1 MEEDDDTHQCRACK
15 MVIQGLDNYV
25 QHRKFTCARLTGKE
39 SQKDES
45 KTCSIPVAKDGTSTS
60 KPSEGVKDANEGNS
74 DVFSEAFAAT
84 FMGRTGNEHNRASSS
99 FQSPRVDKDDVEN
112 VESQPHDNSE
122 ESDKV
127 ETGSPGCPPMIMTVE
142 CVDDKVKDRHKK
154 PSSQNYNKIPFLKP
168 CTTRMGFSCKPCG
181 VEFNNTFDIKKHLT
195 SKQHLRKVGLVEE
208 DAENSNGKW
217 SEEVE
222 GERPKSP
229 PMAMTVDCVNDDL
242 SSDDGGGFGPDN
254 MEDDDILHD
263 EDTPRATGSVSG
275 VDDIEVQGTYCD
287 VCQQEFEY
295 KSKLKEHLRSKKHH
309 RAAMERSDG
318 YCEACKYDYGY
329 PSRLKS
335 HLESKKH
342 LRVVGALATTG
353 KSDGYCEV
361 CQKDLM
367 YKSKLEKHFCSKKH
381 IQAASEET
389 TNTSETSDK
398 DMAVGEEGA
407 SEASNEFIDKG
418 NHCTSAHEDVPQDTD
433 SKTAQKDIGTRYK
446 LREHPESGKHL
457 KAANDGYCE
466 VCQVDYKC
474 KSQLDLHLGT
484 KKHRKAVIGDPA
496 KSGLGYCKVCQ
507 WDYKCKS
514 KLEQHFLTERHIR
527 AVIRKQSSTRK
538 TASAPSKRR
547 KGTGH
552 EDDEGTTSAK
562 SKTESN
568 MQNVEDSATGNKG
581 ETQKEDRNFEEGDTE
596 THVDLMST
604 VKYQIT
610 GRRQG
615 ILEEPPITQSLS
627 KRHVAYTS
635 EEHEEHCKT
644 QDHAV
649 LQEIY
654 KHVKESQEGCIKYR
668 CTICE
673 YQSGNM
679 EEIEIHV
686 PKHLADDGKVFPCN
700 YCNKLYP
707 SRYRRQLHIEKL
719 HTKTWKKTAIC
730 DVCGK
735 CFYGSAELNMHMR
748 LHQGIK
754 PHKCTHK
761 GCTYRAK
768 VPSELKTHMMRHA
781 GEKPFLCDRCS
792 YASVTKQ
799 GLTRHVRHVHT
810 KPADK
815 LLKCEQCG
823 YTTMQAHNL
832 TRHITTH
839 TGEKPFKC
847 PHCPYRCNDD
857 GNLRKHIL
865 KSGKHKGVKLY
876 NCKSC
881 DFGTNRVLDFFNHQ
895 RGTHGMAIVEDYKGS
910 FMSGTTIDNMNPR
923 FHRVSSSNQQQGPAG
938 GTTDKQEGEVAS
950 AIAAIVPND
959 DIPDVESEEMASDN
973 TQPSNAVG
981 ILEDLVEEMSASL
994 HTKGE
999 EQQEEEQQDT
1009 EMF

>member
-1 MEEDDDTHQCRACK
+1 MR
-15 MVIQGLDNYV
+15 MM
-25 QHRKFTCARLTGKE
+25 KE
-39 SQKDES
+39 L
-45 KTCSIPVAKDGTSTS
+45 PA
-60 KPSEGVKDANEGNS
+60 P
-74 DVFSEAFAAT
+74 
-84 FMGRTGNEHNRASSS
+84 
-99 FQSPRVDKDDVEN
+99 SPRQK
-112 VESQPHDNSE
+112 
-122 ESDKV
+122 
-127 ETGSPGCPPMIMTVE
+127 
-142 CVDDKVKDRHKK
+142 
-154 PSSQNYNKIPFLKP
+154 
-168 CTTRMGFSCKPCG
+168 
-181 VEFNNTFDIKKHLT
+181 
-195 SKQHLRKVGLVEE
+195 
-208 DAENSNGKW
+208 
-217 SEEVE
+217 
-222 GERPKSP
+222 
-229 PMAMTVDCVNDDL
+229 
-242 SSDDGGGFGPDN
+242 
-254 MEDDDILHD
+254 
-263 EDTPRATGSVSG
+263 AT
-275 VDDIEVQGTYCD
+275 C
-287 VCQQEFEY
+287 
-295 KSKLKEHLRSKKHH
+295 
-309 RAAMERSDG
+309 
-318 YCEACKYDYGY
+318 
-329 PSRLKS
+329 
-335 HLESKKH
+335 
-342 LRVVGALATTG
+342 
-353 KSDGYCEV
+353 
-361 CQKDLM
+361 
-367 YKSKLEKHFCSKKH
+367 
-381 IQAASEET
+381 
-389 TNTSETSDK
+389 
-398 DMAVGEEGA
+398 
-407 SEASNEFIDKG
+407 
-418 NHCTSAHEDVPQDTD
+418 
-433 SKTAQKDIGTRYK
+433 
-446 LREHPESGKHL
+446 
-457 KAANDGYCE
+457 
-466 VCQVDYKC
+466 
-474 KSQLDLHLGT
+474 
-484 KKHRKAVIGDPA
+484 
-496 KSGLGYCKVCQ
+496 
-507 WDYKCKS
+507 
-514 KLEQHFLTERHIR
+514 
-527 AVIRKQSSTRK
+527 
-538 TASAPSKRR
+538 
-547 KGTGH
+547 
-552 EDDEGTTSAK
+552 
-562 SKTESN
+562 
-568 MQNVEDSATGNKG
+568 QNVEDSATGNKG

-596 THVDLMST
+596 THVDVSMESSMKNDSK
-604 VKYQIT
+604 VKNKKKQKKRKKLTQIDSSDCSSADEYSEVSDHRKKARHI
-610 GRRQG
+610 GRTPNYTKPKQKVKEYRKRREKVAAKVACKYCNK
-615 ILEEPPITQSLS
+615 IFTIAAFLYNHVEKHCKMKKDPHLCYPC
-627 KRHVAYTS
+627 RHVAYTS

-654 KHVKESQEGCIKYR
+654 KHIKESQEGCIKYR

-735 CFYGSAELNMHMR
+735 CFYGSTELNMHMR

-754 PHKCTHK
+754 PHKCTHE

-994 HTKGE
+994 QTTTEEEHQEE
-999 EQQEEEQQDT
+999 EQQEEEQQEKEQQDT